1 MSDVRKIFYWLKVH
15 NFQGESQ
22 SQVCRNETIKSG
34 EFKRMRHILGI
45 FHCGWIGRPPF
56 QWPFLC
62 LFDKGRTELKK

>member
-34 EFKRMRHILGI
+34 EFKRMRHILG
-45 FHCGWIGRPPF
+45 FFTVVREEGHHFNGLFCA
-56 QWPFLC
+56 FLT
-62 LFDKGRTELKK
+62 KAEQN